1 MKLPVTNLEDIGCP
15 KIEQLLG
22 QEKHICK
29 QPSHLLPSHQL
40 LKHCTRR
47 KSIVFFDW
55 LQNELSN
62 DANNLISKFDGLRFT
77 D

>member
-1 MKLPVTNLEDIGCP
+1 MTNLEDIGCP

-29 QPSHLLPSHQL
+29 RHFHLLPSHEL
-40 LKHCTRR
+40 LKHC
-47 KSIVFFDW
+47 KLFKIFFYW
-55 LQNELSN
+55 LHNELSN
-62 DANNLISKFDGLRFT
+62 DAKNLITKFGGLRFN

>member
-1 MKLPVTNLEDIGCP
+1 M
-15 KIEQLLG
+15 G

-29 QPSHLLPSHQL
+29 RHSHLLPSHQL

-47 KSIVFFDW
+47 NSKVFFDW

-62 DANNLISKFDGLRFT
+62 DANKNLHCFQTLETIQIS
-77 D
+77 